1 METDSEQVRVS
12 ADRLEPFARRLT
24 AAYGTPEAIAEQV
37 AASLVAADL
46 RGHRSHGVIR
56 LGMLYREMAEA
67 GGIDPAATPE
77 VVAESPATA
86 TVDGNLAFGQAAGR
100 LAVDTLAEKAERQ
113 GVAVVGLR
121 NGAHIGRIGE
131 WAERAAERDLLF
143 AAWVNTGGL
152 AHLVAPA
159 GSTTR
164 RLATNP
170 LAFGVPSFGA
180 LEFPLVLDM
189 ATSQVAHGKLTR
201 REVAGEPLPEGWAV
215 NDDGSPMTDPER
227 YTEGEGAMLPLGG
240 TTAGYKG
247 YGLATMAEL
256 FAGVLSDGVVAGGD
270 PDGAVVNNSAA
281 FLAVDPERFGSRPA
295 NRERVETLAAFLR
308 AAEDSDG
315 VPAGPAART
324 DGPLLPGEA
333 EHLTRRERASAGIPF
348 SRGTLDLLA
357 EVAGEL
363 GVPEAVPDGFAPE

>member
-1 METDSEQVRVS
+1 
-12 ADRLEPFARRLT
+12 
-24 AAYGTPEAIAEQV
+24 
-37 AASLVAADL
+37 
-46 RGHRSHGVIR
+46 
-56 LGMLYREMAEA
+56 
-67 GGIDPAATPE
+67 
-77 VVAESPATA
+77 
-86 TVDGNLAFGQAAGR
+86 
-100 LAVDTLAEKAERQ
+100 
-113 GVAVVGLR
+113 
-121 NGAHIGRIGE
+121 
-131 WAERAAERDLLF
+131 
-143 AAWVNTGGL
+143 
-152 AHLVAPA
+152 
-159 GSTTR
+159 
-164 RLATNP
+164 
-170 LAFGVPSFGA
+170 
-180 LEFPLVLDM
+180 
-189 ATSQVAHGKLTR
+189 
-201 REVAGEPLPEGWAV
+201 VAGEPLPEGWAV